1 MSEGLEK
8 LPIKPK
14 EVQAVETVKEEHVF
28 SYVDLIDSLR
38 NDRKISTTEKLK
50 LAEVGYKILAKD
62 FDEIKEKQ
70 EAEESALKESRES
83 LGMIGGVP
91 PSLSLKEH
99 RYRLDDL
106 DRQLMTVG
114 RIRSELRKAVEKS
127 PEQKSEAPDAG
138 TTENISGFG
147 ARNIS
152 ESIKKLTGAL
162 RKREGDRLNPLI
174 EKGTLSRIS
183 GAAESFDSLAGRKD
197 ISGHEIEQAASAL
210 TSSLEG
216 FGSIRQADS
225 MREDPENLRRLKFAF
240 GQIKDSIR
248 GFSSQLTGKEGVEES
263 KPALNRLDARI
274 EKLYDFIGQKISLL
288 NRYDRGR

>member
-91 PSLSLKEH
+91 PSLSLKEY